1 MNRTTMNAMD
11 AVAGSQ
17 ATAYLMLANGNR
29 YNFMQLTSF
38 ESSMEIKLTEVPI
51 LGRTGKGNKPAGWS
65 GTWKGTAHYNQSL
78 IREMLLEYKNTGKLA
93 NFDIQVSNED
103 PTTSIGT
110 QTIILKNCLTKG
122 GILAKFDAD
131 AEVLDEDLEGTFD
144 DWEMP
149 ETFSP
154 IAGMQ

>member
-1 MNRTTMNAMD
+1 MSTTMNAMD

-17 ATAYLMLANGNR
+17 ATAYITLADGNR
-29 YNFMQLTSF
+29 YNFMQMTSF
-38 ESSMEIKLTEVPI
+38 ESNMEIKLTEVPI
-51 LGRTGKGNKPAGWS
+51 LGKTGKGNKPAGWS
-65 GTWKGTAHYNQSL
+65 GTWKASAHYNQS
-78 IREMLLEYKNTGKLA
+78 IVRAMLLEYKNTGKLP

-131 AEVLDEDLEGTFD
+131 AEILDEDLEGTFD

-149 ETFSP
+149 QKFTQLS
-154 IAGMQ
+154 GMQ